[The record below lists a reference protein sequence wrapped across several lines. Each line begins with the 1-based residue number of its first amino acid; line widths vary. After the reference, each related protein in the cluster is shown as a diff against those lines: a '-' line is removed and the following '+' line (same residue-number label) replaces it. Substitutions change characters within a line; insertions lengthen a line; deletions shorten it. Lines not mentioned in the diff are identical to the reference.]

1 MEEAMPDDLTITREI
16 PPLPRRG
23 DDAHK
28 GEVGR
33 IMVIGGCD
41 GAPTM
46 IGAPALAANAA
57 YRAGAGLVQVMVP
70 DGLRSAVAVQ
80 VPCATISALPA
91 DPDGMG
97 AAVDA
102 FGADVLAIG
111 PGLGDTLSR
120 ELLLDVLERFPGPV
134 VVDAD
139 GLNLLARD
147 GGFALTNPDR
157 FVLTPHPG
165 EMRRLLSALG
175 LDLALDRTLPSRRA
189 AIAALIDKLGCN
201 VVLKGFH
208 SLVSDGRRLYINET
222 GNSGMATGGTG
233 DVLTGAIAAL
243 LGQGMVPFEAAILG
257 TYLHGLAGDF
267 AAEELGRWSMT
278 ATDLLE
284 LLPEAF
290 TEYDHATTE

>member
-1 MEEAMPDDLTITREI
+1 MPDDLTITREI
-16 PPLPRRG
+16 PSLPRRS
-23 DDAHK
+23 DEAHK

-33 IMVIGGCD
+33 ILVVGGCD
-41 GAPTM
+41 GVQTM
-46 IGAPALAANAA
+46 IGAPALTANAA

-70 DGLRSAVAVQ
+70 GGLRSAIAVQ
-80 VPCATISALPA
+80 VPCATITSMPA
-91 DPDGMG
+91 DADHVI
-97 AAVDA
+97 AAIEA
-102 FGADVLAIG
+102 FDADVLAIG
-111 PGLGDTLSR
+111 PGLGDSLPRASLI
-120 ELLLDVLERFPGPV
+120 EVLERFPRPIV
-134 VVDAD
+134 IDAD
-139 GLNLLARD
+139 GLNLLASD
-147 GGFALTNPDR
+147 GPFTLTNPDR

-165 EMRRLLSALG
+165 EMQRLLSALE
-175 LDLALDRTLPSRRA
+175 LALELDRTLPSRRA
-189 AIAALIDKLGCN
+189 ALAALTDKLGCN

-208 SLVSDGRRLYINET
+208 SLVCDGRRLFVNET

-233 DVLTGAIAAL
+233 DVLTGVIAAL
-243 LGQGMVPFEAAILG
+243 LGQGMVPFESAILG